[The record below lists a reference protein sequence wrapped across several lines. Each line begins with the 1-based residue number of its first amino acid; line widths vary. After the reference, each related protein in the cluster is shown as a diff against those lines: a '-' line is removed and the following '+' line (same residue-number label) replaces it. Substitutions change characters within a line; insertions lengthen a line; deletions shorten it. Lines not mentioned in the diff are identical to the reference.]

1 MMNFKVN
8 YGILIIAVKN
18 YNYDYSFFRLEECF
32 MVDWNVLKNRSII
45 DMFIGDKEID
55 NNGIFIKIIMP
66 RMNGKDIC
74 DFGRLIGIDIDYNKE
89 KLSRW
94 QYMELVIDYSIK
106 YNKINLFFKELINK
120 ERFEYLVDIS
130 NGYESP
136 ESLYWNI
143 VHSLFLK
150 INKYLSFKNLCLD
163 FNINDNKYSLR
174 SFDEFENG
182 IKEVKEDEY
191 NNIIK
196 SFCKKIKKEGL
207 KTIYGII
214 SDINDDGV
222 QGGNGRVLFGKL
234 NKKEVAIKILI
245 SNKENKENRF
255 FDEFIN
261 VMMSLQKTKGIVE
274 LYLYNK
280 EIYKGVEINYI
291 IMKKYNNNLNKL
303 GNVKTEEELINII
316 KCLST
321 ILENIHNNGIIH
333 RDIKPE
339 NILLDDNNNLV
350 LTDFGIAYY
359 NPDKFDNTG
368 HTVSNEILGNRKFS
382 APEQKEK
389 SVIPT
394 KKMDI
399 YSLGQIIQW
408 LVTGK
413 THEGTDRVNIGTF
426 IEGKYISQIDK
437 IIEKCLNNNP
447 NKRFESATEILD
459 IINKFQV
466 ISNNEIKV
474 EQNVNDINIDEIY
487 KYICLNDIATTI
499 EIAEY
504 FNYDLKDLKNT
515 LMELWK
521 INRIIK
527 PAYIND
533 SPQDNNCNWKR
544 LD

>member
-1 MMNFKVN
+1 MT
-8 YGILIIAVKN
+8 
-18 YNYDYSFFRLEECF
+18 
-32 MVDWNVLKNRSII
+32 DWNVLKNRSII

-55 NNGIFIKIIMP
+55 NNGIYIKIIMP

-94 QYMELVIDYSIK
+94 QYMELVIDYSIRN
-106 YNKINLFFKELINK
+106 NKINLFFKELINK

-150 INKYLSFKNLCLD
+150 INKYLSFKNICLD
-163 FNINDNKYSLR
+163 FNINDNKYELR
-174 SFDEFENG
+174 SFDEIENG
-182 IKEVKEDEY
+182 KKEVKEEEY

-214 SDINDDGV
+214 SDINDDGN
-222 QGGNGRVLFGKL
+222 QGGNGKVLFGKL

-245 SNKENKENRF
+245 SNKDSKENRF

-261 VMMSLQKTKGIVE
+261 VMMSLQKTNGVVE

-280 EIYKGVEINYI
+280 EIYKGIEINYI
-291 IMKKYNNNLNKL
+291 IMKKYNYNLTKL
-303 GNVKTEEELINII
+303 GNIKTEEELVNII
-316 KCLST
+316 KCLSI

-339 NILLDDNNNLV
+339 NILLDDNNNLI

-359 NPDKFDNTG
+359 NPDVFDNTG

-389 SVIPT
+389 NITPT
-394 KKMDI
+394 KMMDI

-413 THEGTDRVNIGTF
+413 THEGTDRVNLGSV
-426 IEGKYISQIDK
+426 IEGKHMKQIDE

-447 NKRFESATEILD
+447 EKRFKTTSEILD
-459 IINKFQV
+459 IVNKFQV
-466 ISNNEIKV
+466 VNNSEIEVNK
-474 EQNVNDINIDEIY
+474 NVANIDTEQIY
-487 KYICLNDIATTI
+487 KYICLNDVVTTS
-499 EIAEY
+499 EIVEH
-504 FNYDLKDLKNT
+504 FNYDLNDLKKT
-515 LMELWK
+515 LIELWK
-521 INRIIK
+521 INRLIK

-533 SPQDNNCNWKR
+533 SPEDNNCNWTR
-544 LD
+544 LN